1 MTKFLNQKQMK
12 KIFLPIVFAT
22 VVMVSS
28 TQKVTAQGEFSN
40 PTIFVG
46 SVVTDLAKSVD
57 FYTNIIGMTKT
68 GSFSVDGQKSK
79 ELGLT
84 DGRPIDVTVLK
95 LEDSPQA
102 NEWKLMSFGTKPG
115 HKKPGYI
122 HDDTGMQYITILV
135 NHLTPVLERIEK
147 NNIKILSGKPSQLDA
162 ERFFILVQDPDGT
175 FIELIGPK

>member
-1 MTKFLNQKQMK
+1 MK
-12 KIFLPIVFAT
+12 KLFVLVVLVTFAT
-22 VVMVSS
+22 YSFA
-28 TQKVTAQGEFSN
+28 QKAPVPNEFSN

-68 GSFSVDGQKSK
+68 GEFSVDGAKAK

-84 DGRPIDVTVLK
+84 DGRSIDVTVLK
-95 LEDSPQA
+95 LEDSQQA

-115 HKKPGYI
+115 HKKSKYL

-135 NHLTPVLERIEK
+135 NHLSPIIERLDK
-147 NNIKILSGKPSQLDA
+147 NNIKILSGKPSKLDE

>member
-1 MTKFLNQKQMK
+1 MK
-12 KIFLPIVFAT
+12 NLLLLLVFVAFT
-22 VVMVSS
+22 LVS
-28 TQKVTAQGEFSN
+28 TAQKAPVTNEFSN

-68 GSFSVDGQKSK
+68 GAFSVDGVKAK

-115 HKKPGYI
+115 HKTPKYL

-135 NHLTPVLERIEK
+135 NHLNPIIERIEK
-147 NNIKILSGKPSQLDA
+147 NNIPILSGKPSELS
-162 ERFFILVQDPDGT
+162 ENRFFILIQDPDGT
-175 FIELIGPK
+175 FVEMIGPK

>member
-1 MTKFLNQKQMK
+1 MK
-12 KIFLPIVFAT
+12 NLSLLIVFSAFT
-22 VVMVSS
+22 LYTMA
-28 TQKVTAQGEFSN
+28 QKAPASNDFSN

-46 SVVTDLAKSVD
+46 SVVTYLAKSVD

-68 GSFSVDGQKSK
+68 AEFSVDGAKSK

-84 DGRPIDVTVLK
+84 DGRPVNVTVLK

-102 NEWKLMSFGTKPG
+102 NEWKLMSFGNKPG
-115 HKKPGYI
+115 HKKPKYL

-135 NHLTPVLERIEK
+135 NHLNQVIERLDK
-147 NNIKILSGKPSQLDA
+147 NNIKILSGKPSELG
-162 ERFFILVQDPDGT
+162 EGRFFILVQDPDGT

>member
-1 MTKFLNQKQMK
+1 MK
-12 KIFLPIVFAT
+12 SYLFIIIFSS
-22 VVMVSS
+22 VMLVS
-28 TQKVTAQGEFSN
+28 TAQKAPAPNDFSN

-68 GSFSVDGQKSK
+68 GAFSVDGTKSK

-84 DGRPIDVTVLK
+84 DGRAIDVTVLK

-102 NEWKLMSFGTKPG
+102 NEWKLMSFGTKPS
-115 HKKPGYI
+115 HKKPNYL

-135 NHLTPVLERIEK
+135 NHLNPVMERIEK
-147 NNIKILSGKPSQLDA
+147 NNIKILSGKPSSLD
-162 ERFFILVQDPDGT
+162 EVRFFILIQDPDGT

>member
-1 MTKFLNQKQMK
+1 MKKFLVS
-12 KIFLPIVFAT
+12 IVFIAF
-22 VVMVSS
+22 VYVSNA
-28 TQKVTAQGEFSN
+28 QKAPAPGEFSN

-68 GSFSVDGQKSK
+68 GEFSVDGPKAK

-84 DGRPIDVTVLK
+84 DGRKVDVTVLK

-115 HKKPGYI
+115 HKKPNYL

-135 NHLTPVLERIEK
+135 NHLEPVMKRIEE
-147 NNIKILSGKPSQLDA
+147 NNIKILSGKPSDLGGG
-162 ERFFILVQDPDGT
+162 RLFILIQDPDGT
-175 FIELIGPK
+175 FIELIGAM

>member
-1 MTKFLNQKQMK
+1 MK
-12 KIFLPIVFAT
+12 SYLFTIIFSF
-22 VVMVSS
+22 VMLVS
-28 TQKVTAQGEFSN
+28 TAQKAPAPGDFSN

-68 GSFSVDGQKSK
+68 GAFSVDGVKAK

-84 DGRPIDVTVLK
+84 DGRSIDVTVLK

-115 HKKPGYI
+115 HKTPKYL

-135 NHLTPVLERIEK
+135 NHLTPVMERIEK
-147 NNIKILSGKPSQLDA
+147 NNIKILSGKPSELS
-162 ERFFILVQDPDGT
+162 EGRFFILVQDPDGT

>member
-1 MTKFLNQKQMK
+1 MK
-12 KIFLPIVFAT
+12 TYLFTFIFSLVIF
-22 VVMVSS
+22 VS
-28 TQKVTAQGEFSN
+28 TAQKAPVTGEFSN

-68 GSFSVDGQKSK
+68 GAFSVDGVKAK

-84 DGRPIDVTVLK
+84 DGRSVDVTVLK

-102 NEWKLMSFGTKPG
+102 NEWKLMSFGTKAG
-115 HKKPGYI
+115 HKKPKYL

-135 NHLTPVLERIEK
+135 NHLNPIIERIEK
-147 NNIKILSGKPSQLDA
+147 NNIKILSGKPSELG
-162 ERFFILVQDPDGT
+162 ENRFFILIQDPDGT
-175 FIELIGPK
+175 FVELIGPK

>member
-1 MTKFLNQKQMK
+1 MKTFL
-12 KIFLPIVFAT
+12 ITIILVS
-22 VVMVSS
+22 VMLVS
-28 TQKVTAQGEFSN
+28 TAQKVPAPGDFSN

-68 GSFSVDGQKSK
+68 STFSVDGVKAK

-115 HKKPGYI
+115 HKKPNYL

-135 NHLTPVLERIEK
+135 NHLNPVMERIEK
-147 NNIKILSGKPSQLDA
+147 NNIKILSGKPSSLDDV
-162 ERFFILVQDPDGT
+162 RSFILVQDPDGT

>member
-1 MTKFLNQKQMK
+1 MKNLFLLFVFVAFTTISFAQKA
-12 KIFLPIVFAT
+12 PAP
-22 VVMVSS
+22 
-28 TQKVTAQGEFSN
+28 GEFSN

-68 GSFSVDGQKSK
+68 STFSVDGVKSK

-115 HKKPGYI
+115 HKKPKYI

-135 NHLTPVLERIEK
+135 NHLNPIIERIEK
-147 NNIKILSGKPSQLDA
+147 NKIQILSGKPSDLG
-162 ERFFILVQDPDGT
+162 EGRFFILIQDPDGT
-175 FIELIGPK
+175 FVELIGPK

>member
-1 MTKFLNQKQMK
+1 MKNLSLLVAFVAFALVSTAQK
-12 KIFLPIVFAT
+12 AS
-22 VVMVSS
+22 VSS
-28 TQKVTAQGEFSN
+28 EFSN

-57 FYTNIIGMTKT
+57 FYTNVIGMTKT
-68 GSFSVDGQKSK
+68 SEFSVDGPKAK

-84 DGRPIDVTVLK
+84 DGRTVDVTVLK

-115 HKKPGYI
+115 HKKPNYL

-135 NHLTPVLERIEK
+135 NHLEPIIKRIEK
-147 NNIKILSGKPSQLDA
+147 NNIKILSGKPSDLG
-162 ERFFILVQDPDGT
+162 EGRLFILVQDPDGT
-175 FIELIGPK
+175 FIELIGAM

>member
-1 MTKFLNQKQMK
+1 MKNLFLLSVLVGFTMNSSAQKA
-12 KIFLPIVFAT
+12 PVPN
-22 VVMVSS
+22 
-28 TQKVTAQGEFSN
+28 EFSN

-68 GSFSVDGQKSK
+68 SEFSVDGQKAK

-84 DGRPIDVTVLK
+84 DGRAIDVTVLK

-115 HKKPGYI
+115 HKKPNYL

-135 NHLTPVLERIEK
+135 NHLEPIMQRIEK
-147 NNIKILSGKPSQLDA
+147 NNIKILSGKPSDLG
-162 ERFFILVQDPDGT
+162 EGRLFILVQDPDGT
-175 FIELIGPK
+175 FIELIGAM